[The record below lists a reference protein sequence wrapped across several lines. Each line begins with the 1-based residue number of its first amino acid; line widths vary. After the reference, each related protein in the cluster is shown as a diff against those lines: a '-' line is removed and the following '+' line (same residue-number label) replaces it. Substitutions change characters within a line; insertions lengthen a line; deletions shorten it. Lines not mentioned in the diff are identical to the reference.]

1 MKLWTPEPWARCL
14 PRRGL
19 RWRRWACTGRT
30 WRAIFW
36 SGWEETIMFNLLKM
50 DVRRLFKSRSFYIIL
65 GVTAVLLIMVTVMA
79 YAVADPEMM
88 DAMEAQG
95 ADITESDRMMSEY
108 IQNMSQLDLMHESLG
123 SGFLLVM
130 TGIGMTLFVNGDF
143 SSGFIKNIC
152 RINPRRRDYVL
163 SKVALAGIYSGIITV
178 LSALLML
185 LFPVLIHMYP
195 AQDSISQIWRYILWM
210 WLPHWAFAL
219 MALALVLLTRSTTL
233 GIILSLVA
241 GSGLTVAFVGMLG
254 RLLCWPPLEQFFLYS
269 MVKGVYVPQ
278 SGITQGWV
286 VLACAAA
293 WAAVYGVG
301 SLLFMEKRD
310 I

>member
-1 MKLWTPEPWARCL
+1 
-14 PRRGL
+14 
-19 RWRRWACTGRT
+19 
-30 WRAIFW
+30 
-36 SGWEETIMFNLLKM
+36 MFNMLRM
-50 DVRRLFKSRSFYIIL
+50 DLRRLFKSRSFYIIL

-79 YAVADPEMM
+79 YTIADPEMM

-95 ADITESDRMMSEY
+95 AEITESDRIMSEY
-108 IQNMSQLDLMHESLG
+108 IQNMSQLDLMHETLG

-152 RINPRRRDYVL
+152 CINPRRRDYVL

-178 LSALLML
+178 LSVLLML
-185 LFPVLIHMYP
+185 LSPVLIHMYP
-195 AQDSISQIWRYILWM
+195 VPDSISQILRYVLWM

-233 GIILSLVA
+233 GVILSLVA
-241 GSGLTVAFVGMLG
+241 GGGLTAALVGMLG
-254 RLLCWPPLEQFFLYS
+254 RLLRWPPFEQYFLAAV
-269 MVKGVYVPQ
+269 VKGLYTPQ
-278 SGITQGWV
+278 SGITQTGV
-286 VLACAAA
+286 ILACTMA
-293 WAAVYGVG
+293 WAVLYGVG
-301 SLLFMEKRD
+301 GLLSMEKRD

>member
-1 MKLWTPEPWARCL
+1 
-14 PRRGL
+14 
-19 RWRRWACTGRT
+19 
-30 WRAIFW
+30 
-36 SGWEETIMFNLLKM
+36 MFNMLRM
-50 DVRRLFKSRSFYIIL
+50 DLRRLFKSRSFYIIL

-79 YAVADPEMM
+79 YTIADPEMM

-95 ADITESDRMMSEY
+95 AEITESDRIMSEY
-108 IQNMSQLDLMHESLG
+108 IQNMSQLDLMHETLG

-152 RINPRRRDYVL
+152 CINPRRRDYVL

-178 LSALLML
+178 LSVLLML
-185 LFPVLIHMYP
+185 LSPVLIHMYP
-195 AQDSISQIWRYILWM
+195 VPDSISQILRYVLWM

-241 GSGLTVAFVGMLG
+241 GGGLTAALVGMLG
-254 RLLCWPPLEQFFLYS
+254 RLLRWPPFEQYFLAAV
-269 MVKGVYVPQ
+269 VKGLYTPQ
-278 SGITQGWV
+278 RGITQTGV
-286 VLACAAA
+286 ILACTMA
-293 WAAVYGVG
+293 WAVLYGVG
-301 SLLFMEKRD
+301 GLLSMEKRD

>member
-1 MKLWTPEPWARCL
+1 MSNM
-14 PRRGL
+14 L
-19 RWRRWACTGRT
+19 R
-30 WRAIFW
+30 
-36 SGWEETIMFNLLKM
+36 M
-50 DVRRLFKSRSFYIIL
+50 DLRRLFKSRSFSIIL
-65 GVTAVLLIMVTVMA
+65 GVTAVLLMMVMVMA
-79 YAVADPEMM
+79 YAIADPEMM

-95 ADITESDRMMSEY
+95 AEIIESDRMMNEY
-108 IQNMSQLDLMHESLG
+108 IQNMSQLDLMHETLG

-152 RINPRRRDYVL
+152 CINPRRRDYVL

-178 LSALLML
+178 LSVLLML
-185 LFPVLIHMYP
+185 LSPVLIHMYP
-195 AQDSISQIWRYILWM
+195 VPDSISQILRYVLWM

-241 GSGLTVAFVGMLG
+241 GGGLTAALVGMLG
-254 RLLCWPPLEQFFLYS
+254 RLLRWPPFEQYFLAAV
-269 MVKGVYVPQ
+269 VKGLYTPQ
-278 SGITQGWV
+278 SGITQTGV
-286 VLACAAA
+286 ILACTMA
-293 WAAVYGVG
+293 WAVLYGVG
-301 SLLFMEKRD
+301 GLLSMEKRD

>member
-1 MKLWTPEPWARCL
+1 
-14 PRRGL
+14 
-19 RWRRWACTGRT
+19 
-30 WRAIFW
+30 
-36 SGWEETIMFNLLKM
+36 MFNMLRM
-50 DVRRLFKSRSFYIIL
+50 DLRRLFKSRSFYIIL

-79 YAVADPEMM
+79 YTIADPEMM

-95 ADITESDRMMSEY
+95 AEITESDRIMSEY

-143 SSGFIKNIC
+143 SSGYIKNIC

-163 SKVALAGIYSGIITV
+163 SKAALAGVYSGIITV
-178 LSALLML
+178 LSVLLML

-195 AQDSISQIWRYILWM
+195 AQDSISQIWRYTLWM

-219 MALALVLLTRSTTL
+219 MTLALVLLTRSTTL

-241 GSGLTVAFVGMLG
+241 GGGLTVAFVGMLG
-254 RLLCWPPLEQFFLYS
+254 RLLSWPPLEQFFLYS

-278 SGITQGWV
+278 SGMAQGWV
-286 VLACAAA
+286 ILVCAAA
-293 WAAVYGVG
+293 WAVVYGVG
-301 SLLFMEKRD
+301 SLLAMEKRD

>member
-1 MKLWTPEPWARCL
+1 
-14 PRRGL
+14 
-19 RWRRWACTGRT
+19 
-30 WRAIFW
+30 
-36 SGWEETIMFNLLKM
+36 MFNMLRM
-50 DVRRLFKSRSFYIIL
+50 DLRRLFKSRSFYIIL

-79 YAVADPEMM
+79 YAIADPEMM

-95 ADITESDRMMSEY
+95 AEITESDRIMSEY
-108 IQNMSQLDLMHESLG
+108 IQSMSQLDLMHETLG

-152 RINPRRRDYVL
+152 CINPRRRDYVL

-178 LSALLML
+178 LSVLLML
-185 LFPVLIHMYP
+185 LSPVLIHMYP
-195 AQDSISQIWRYILWM
+195 VPDSISQILRYVLWM

-241 GSGLTVAFVGMLG
+241 GGGLTAALVGMLG
-254 RLLCWPPLEQFFLYS
+254 RLLRWPPFEQYFLAAV
-269 MVKGVYVPQ
+269 VKGLYTPQ
-278 SGITQGWV
+278 SGITQTGV
-286 VLACAAA
+286 ILACTMA
-293 WAAVYGVG
+293 WAVLYGVG
-301 SLLFMEKRD
+301 GLLSMEKRD

>member
-1 MKLWTPEPWARCL
+1 
-14 PRRGL
+14 
-19 RWRRWACTGRT
+19 
-30 WRAIFW
+30 
-36 SGWEETIMFNLLKM
+36 MFNMLRM
-50 DVRRLFKSRSFYIIL
+50 DLRRLFKSRSFYIIL

-79 YAVADPEMM
+79 YTIADPEMM

-95 ADITESDRMMSEY
+95 AEIIESDRMMSEY
-108 IQNMSQLDLMHESLG
+108 IQNMSQLDLMHETLG

-152 RINPRRRDYVL
+152 CINPRRRDYVL

-178 LSALLML
+178 LSVLLML
-185 LFPVLIHMYP
+185 LSPVLIHMYP
-195 AQDSISQIWRYILWM
+195 VPDSISQILRYVLWM

-241 GSGLTVAFVGMLG
+241 GGGLTAALVGMLG
-254 RLLCWPPLEQFFLYS
+254 RLLRWPPFEQYFLAAV
-269 MVKGVYVPQ
+269 VKGLYTPQ
-278 SGITQGWV
+278 SGITQTGV
-286 VLACAAA
+286 ILACTMA
-293 WAAVYGVG
+293 WAVLYGVG
-301 SLLFMEKRD
+301 GLLSMEKRD

>member
-1 MKLWTPEPWARCL
+1 
-14 PRRGL
+14 
-19 RWRRWACTGRT
+19 
-30 WRAIFW
+30 
-36 SGWEETIMFNLLKM
+36 MFNMLCM
-50 DVRRLFKSRSFYIIL
+50 DLRRLFKSRSFSIIL
-65 GVTAVLLIMVTVMA
+65 GVTAVLLMMVTVMA
-79 YAVADPEMM
+79 YAIADPEMM

-95 ADITESDRMMSEY
+95 AEITESDRIMSEY
-108 IQNMSQLDLMHESLG
+108 IQNMSQLDLMHETLG

-152 RINPRRRDYVL
+152 CINPRRRDYVL

-178 LSALLML
+178 LSVLLML
-185 LFPVLIHMYP
+185 LSPVLIHMYP
-195 AQDSISQIWRYILWM
+195 VPDSISQILRYVLWM

-241 GSGLTVAFVGMLG
+241 GGGLTAVLVGTLG
-254 RLLCWPPLEQFFLYS
+254 KQLRWPPLERYFLS
-269 MVKGVYVPQ
+269 SVVKGVYVPG
-278 SGITQGWV
+278 SGVTQTGV
-286 VLACAAA
+286 ILACTIA
-293 WAAVYGVG
+293 WAAVYGIG
-301 SLLFMEKRD
+301 SLLAMEKQD